1 MTGAGPVMEVAR
13 AAMGTVFAVQL
24 SDPRSILTAPLLD
37 IHARQA
43 LALAP
48 DVERVCSR
56 FDATSELSQ
65 LCATV
70 HTPVAASPLLFE
82 LVALALAVAESSD
95 GAFDPTV
102 GRAMA
107 AAGFDRAWESGEKR
121 PLPAPSSATWRDVQ
135 LDRHAHTITL
145 SAPLTLDL
153 GAIAKGF
160 AVDLITTAVDS
171 ALTCSIHAG
180 GDVRCRGPH
189 PDTRAWRIGIR
200 DPLQTDALV
209 ATAHITDGAVCT
221 SGGYERPSSTGGHH
235 LLDPR
240 TGEVA
245 RGYASVSVAAPTAV
259 IADGLA
265 TAAFILGPSVAPHW
279 LDSHGVDAL
288 LVSDDHRVEIVAGA
302 GTTRWELHA

>member
-1 MTGAGPVMEVAR
+1 MEVAR

-24 SDPRSILTAPLLD
+24 SDPRGIRTAPLLEL
-37 IHARQA
+37 HARDA

-56 FDATSELSQ
+56 FDVSSELSL

-70 HTPVAASPLLFE
+70 NTPIAASPLLFE
-82 LVALALAVAESSD
+82 LVALALAVSESSE

-107 AAGFDRAWESGEKR
+107 AAGFDRAWDSGEPR
-121 PLPAPSSATWRDVQ
+121 PLPAPTTATWRDVH
-135 LDRHAHTITL
+135 LDREAHTITL
-145 SAPLTLDL
+145 HAPLTLDL

-160 AVDLITTAVDS
+160 AVDLITTAIDR
-171 ALTCSIHAG
+171 ALSCSIHAG
-180 GDVRCRGPH
+180 GDVRCRGAH
-189 PDTRAWRIGIR
+189 PETRAWRVGIR
-200 DPLQTDALV
+200 DPFHSDALI
-209 ATAHITDGAVCT
+209 ATAHILEGAVCT
-221 SGGYERPSSTGGHH
+221 SGGYERPTSSGGHH

-240 TGEVA
+240 TGQVA

-265 TAAFILGPSVAPHW
+265 TAAFILGPSLAPHW

-288 LVSDDHRVEIVAGA
+288 LVSEDHRVEIVAGA
-302 GTTRWELHA
+302 GITRWELHV